1 MNNKNAEQAV
11 RRVVLVDD
19 HQMVRETLTAV
30 LELDKSLEV
39 VATAGDGTEG
49 LRLIA
54 QHKPDVAVLDIDMPG
69 RTCFDVAESVPAVS
83 EKTRIILLSGHRS
96 DSYIQL
102 ALKVGVSGFVTK
114 DVAAE
119 EVVEAVRT
127 VASGGRYFT
136 GSIRERIA
144 WQNERGSL
152 FGDVQT
158 PLESLSV
165 REREVLTQLARGL
178 SVKEVAAVLNLSRK
192 TVDNHAQRLMAK
204 LDIHTRS
211 ELVMFAFR
219 EKLVS

>member
-1 MNNKNAEQAV
+1 MNAQAHVHV
-11 RRVVLVDD
+11 RKVVLVDD
-19 HQMVRETLTAV
+19 HRLIRETLAAA
-30 LELDKSLEV
+30 LELDKSLAV
-39 VATAGDGTEG
+39 VATAGDGSEG

-69 RTCFDVAESVPAVS
+69 RTCFDIAESVKAIS
-83 EKTRIILLSGHRS
+83 ANTKIILLSGHHS

-102 ALKVGVSGFVTK
+102 ALRAGVAGYLTK
-114 DVAAE
+114 DTKPE
-119 EVVEAVRT
+119 EVLEAVKV

-136 GSIRERIA
+136 EAIRERIA
-144 WQNERGSL
+144 MQDERGTL
-152 FGDVQT
+152 FGVAVT
-158 PLESLSV
+158 PLESLSL

-178 SVKEVAAVLNLSRK
+178 SVKEVATVLSLSRK
-192 TVDNHAQRLMAK
+192 TVDNHTQRLMAK